1 MRIVLLIV
9 LMMFYAA
16 FGAAGVRAASEL
28 GLGDEDPF
36 AVLSTRSAVNEKS
49 ERVKTE
55 GSVYLKNVRSDLNSG
70 SRINP
75 DNRDPRLQDN
85 LSVLETRL
93 TLSDKLDT
101 SAQWRWLFK
110 GFNAISS
117 ARAPDGSLRDEARVD
132 ELFVDWKAADWFA
145 SLGKRRIN
153 WGHAQGFNPV
163 NVVVPPRDPLDP
175 GRETEGQPMAW
186 INRVSGAQAVD
197 VVMTRN
203 YDRAYLSDQNR
214 WGLKWSLAAGKSD
227 YALYYFDG
235 QRDGDGR
242 RMERMLGGSFSADIF
257 PGVTLYM
264 EAARFGANNRNYY
277 DASSL
282 RINKSGAYWQA
293 VAGSSVSLGSKRRV
307 ALEYFRNDQGYSKTE
322 RLNYFRATDTQL
334 ASGAD
339 SAISNDYFVT
349 GMNRNYALVSY
360 QDEFRERYLLDVS
373 ALLPGDQ
380 SYLLRVQGKYAVSD
394 RYELRMV
401 LLHNNGANASEFGN
415 NRVSNVLELGLG
427 ISF

>member
-1 MRIVLLIV
+1 MRMVLLII
-9 LMMFYAA
+9 LFYTA
-16 FGAAGVRAASEL
+16 FGAAGVRAESAPA
-28 GLGDEDPF
+28 LGDEDPF
-36 AVLSTRSAVNEKS
+36 AVLGTRGVGNENSEAVKP
-49 ERVKTE
+49 K
-55 GSVYLKNVRSDLNSG
+55 GLVYLKNVRSDPNSD
-70 SRINP
+70 SRINA
-75 DNRDPRLQDN
+75 DNRDPRLQEN

-93 TLSDKLDT
+93 TLSDKIDI
-101 SAQWRWLFK
+101 SGQWRWLFK

-117 ARAPDGSLRDEARVD
+117 AREPDGSLREEARID
-132 ELFVDWKAADWFA
+132 ELFVDWKAAGWFA

-186 INRVSGAQAVD
+186 INRVSGAQSVD
-197 VVMTRN
+197 AVMTRN
-203 YDRAYLSDQNR
+203 YDRAYRSDQNR
-214 WGLKWSLAAGKSD
+214 WGLKWSFVAGKSD

-264 EAARFGANNRNYY
+264 EAARFGVNNRNYY
-277 DASSL
+277 DAFSQ
-282 RINKSGAYWQA
+282 RVNKNGAYWQA
-293 VAGSSVSLGSKRRV
+293 VAGSSVSLGGKRRAV
-307 ALEYFRNDQGYSKTE
+307 LEYFRNDQGYSKTE
-322 RLNYFRATDTQL
+322 RLNYFRAVDTQL

-339 SAISNDYFVT
+339 TAITNDYFVT
-349 GMNRNYALVSY
+349 GMNRNYALVTY
-360 QDEFRERYLLDVS
+360 QDEFRERYLLDMS
-373 ALLPGDQ
+373 ALFPGDQ
-380 SYLLRVQGKYAVSD
+380 SYSLRVQGKYVVSD

-401 LLHNNGANASEFGN
+401 LLHNKGARASEFGN
-415 NRVSNVLELGLG
+415 NRTSSMLELGLG